1 MKRKLL
7 CNTLGILFTIPMIM
21 SGCGKETESE
31 RGLLT
36 RNEEDT
42 PEDETDVK
50 PTEETGQ
57 KSDPET
63 TEKPEEPEEP
73 KTETD
78 EDYTKVFEPVIAEIE
93 EVYQN
98 GYDFDRDYEYFPMG
112 LMEKVM
118 YEDTEDLL
126 KYTGYAILD
135 INGDNVP
142 ELLIGENVVSE
153 NEEKSVFYG
162 GYSIVDGDLNCFLD
176 GYTRSSYEWMGNGKF
191 FYFGSNGAMSSL
203 FGQCYLSEDG
213 KELLWDDFYFSDEVN
228 GKSVYFHNNTGI
240 TDPDQSEELKISG
253 GDFWN
258 MMEDYKTT
266 TISFDTFSGVTN
278 SVSAKQDIT
287 GSWYLR
293 SYVDRKVVGYQFFS
307 DGTWLAAIMSY
318 PEMRPEDNLLAGT
331 WEKSGSEYKIFDNNY
346 DLIYQGKI
354 SSDEYGDRTLDFGTI
369 EFYES
374 ENPVDINNELAD
386 YIGTWLYPNGAA
398 MELAKNG
405 SWTLYDDEGNWLFGG
420 HWILNDGPNPI
431 QLRLHSE
438 VGDAGNNEVAV
449 AILDQDES
457 GYNTMELQFE
467 TYLSDFIGG
476 GNSNSVILYK
486 SVQ

>member
-1 MKRKLL
+1 MKRKVLW
-7 CNTLGILFTIPMIM
+7 NTLGIIAAIPMIM
-21 SGCGKETESE
+21 SGCGKESESE
-31 RGLLT
+31 RGLRT
-36 RNEEDT
+36 QDEKDIPEET
-42 PEDETDVK
+42 DETEVK
-50 PTEETGQ
+50 PTEETEPQSGN
-57 KSDPET
+57 ET
-63 TEKPEEPEEP
+63 VKEPEE
-73 KTETD
+73 KDTEPD
-78 EDYTKVFEPVIAEIE
+78 VDYEKIYEPVIAEIE

-118 YEDTEDLL
+118 YEDTKDLL
-126 KYTGYAILD
+126 NYTGYAIMD

-142 ELLIGENVVSE
+142 ELLIGENAFSE
-153 NEEKSVFYG
+153 KGEKSIFYG
-162 GYSIVDGDLNCFLD
+162 GYSIVDGNLNCFLD
-176 GYTRSSYEWMGNGKF
+176 GYTRSSYEWIGDGKF

-203 FGQCYLSEDG
+203 FGQCYLSKDG

-228 GKSVYFHNNTGI
+228 GKSVYYHNNSGI
-240 TDPDQSEELKISG
+240 TDPDQSEELKMSG
-253 GDFWN
+253 SDFWN

-266 TISFDTFSGVTN
+266 TISFDSFSGVTN

-374 ENPVDINNELAD
+374 ENAADINNELAD

-398 MELAKNG
+398 LELAKNG

-420 HWILNDGPNPI
+420 HWILNDGPAPI
-431 QLRLHSE
+431 QLRLHSA
-438 VGDAGNNEVAV
+438 VGDAGNNEVAE

-467 TYLSDFIGG
+467 TYLTDFTGG
-476 GNSNSVILYK
+476 GNNSGVILYK